1 MRESE
6 MTVRMLTPDN
16 DIHRKMGAS
25 CHSCGDKTL
34 PLFVIN
40 VDPNNKD
47 TTHEIAV
54 QSFTLCP
61 KCLGIVFDT
70 VQALTMADQVDLEV
84 TGECPA
90 THTSKEAIR
99 QAVVKEVFG
108 VTCDRCD
115 TPLTGDSVSLRG
127 MLLCPDCGRIELNHW
142 HEKNRPPTKLLNLPE
157 IKKKKVG

>member
-6 MTVRMLTPDN
+6 MTVRMLSDDN
-16 DIHRKMGAS
+16 KIHRQWNAS

-40 VDPNNKD
+40 VDPNHKD

-61 KCLGIVFDT
+61 KCLGTLFNT
-70 VQALTMADQVDLEV
+70 VQALLMADEADLEV
-84 TGECPA
+84 DGECP
-90 THTSKEAIR
+90 TLTSKEAIR

-108 VTCDRCD
+108 QTCDRCN
-115 TPLTGDSVSLRG
+115 TPLTGDSLSLRG
-127 MLLCPDCGRIELNHW
+127 MLLCPECGRVELNNW
-142 HEKNRPPTKLLNLPE
+142 HERNTPPPKLLNLPT